1 MGADHRPYSALAR
14 RGDRRAL
21 TGSPASGAVFT
32 AAPFPE
38 GFAIGEN
45 KMKGTA
51 EVLRDEIVRLVEQ
64 AEEEALRCVYILL
77 INLL

>member
-1 MGADHRPYSALAR
+1 
-14 RGDRRAL
+14 
-21 TGSPASGAVFT
+21 
-32 AAPFPE
+32 
-38 GFAIGEN
+38 
-45 KMKGTA
+45 MKEIA

>member
-1 MGADHRPYSALAR
+1 
-14 RGDRRAL
+14 
-21 TGSPASGAVFT
+21 
-32 AAPFPE
+32 
-38 GFAIGEN
+38 
-45 KMKGTA
+45 MKGTA

>member
-1 MGADHRPYSALAR
+1 
-14 RGDRRAL
+14 
-21 TGSPASGAVFT
+21 
-32 AAPFPE
+32 
-38 GFAIGEN
+38 
-45 KMKGTA
+45 MKETD